1 MAEVHVAVIG
11 AGPAAFYAAE
21 HLLKSGA
28 AVSMFERL
36 PTPYGLVRGGVA
48 PDHQKIKSVTKVYDR
63 IAANPKFRYYGNVEF
78 GRDIVHDDLP
88 NYFHAVIYATGA
100 QSDRRLNIPGED
112 LPGSHAATEFVAWYN
127 GHPDYRDCTFDLS
140 AKAAAVIG
148 NGNVAMDVAR
158 ILERT
163 SEELSSTDI
172 ADYALEALSESQIET
187 VYVLGRRGPAQAAYT
202 APEIKEL
209 GELAAAEV
217 IVSPQDAEI
226 DPISA
231 GMIKPGGDRT
241 AIANVEAIRR
251 YAAHAPEGKPRKIV
265 MRFLVSP
272 VRLIGTDRVEAI
284 EIVKNHLVRSEDGS
298 LRPKPT
304 GETEILPVELV
315 FRSIGYKGIG
325 LPGVPFDERNGVIPN
340 VAGRVIIGNGDLH
353 PVIGEYAAGW
363 IKRGPTGIIGTNKP
377 DSVETAANLLKDV
390 NAGIS
395 WHPANPHPE
404 AVEALLEN
412 RAVDYVTYADWQ
424 ALDAEEVARGT
435 ALGRPRLKF
444 TSIEEMIAAIRER
457 RQQPTAG
464 D

>member
-1 MAEVHVAVIG
+1 MAEVHIAIIG

-28 AVSMFERL
+28 AVSMFELL

-63 IAANPKFRYYGNVEF
+63 IAANPNFRYYGNVEF
-78 GRDIVHDDLP
+78 GRDLLHEDLP
-88 NYFHAVIYATGA
+88 NYFHAAIYATGA
-100 QSDRRLNIPGED
+100 QSDRHMNIPGED

-127 GHPDYRDCTFDLS
+127 GHPHYRDASFDLS
-140 AKAAAVIG
+140 VKAVAVVG

-163 SEELSSTDI
+163 PEELATTDI
-172 ADYALEALSESQIET
+172 ADYALEALRKSQIET
-187 VYVLGRRGPAQAAYT
+187 VYILGRRGPAQAAYT
-202 APEIKEL
+202 TPEIKEL

-226 DPISA
+226 DPLSA
-231 GMIKPGGDRT
+231 KIMQAEADRMVLG
-241 AIANVEAIRR
+241 NVEAISR
-251 YAAHAPEGKPRKIV
+251 YAAHEPEGKPRKIV

-272 VRLIGTDRVEAI
+272 VRLIGTDRVEGI
-284 EIVKNHLVRSEDGS
+284 EIVKNQLVATDDGT
-298 LRPKPT
+298 LRPKST
-304 GETEILPVELV
+304 GETEILPVGLV
-315 FRSIGYKGIG
+315 FRSIGYKGTG
-325 LPGVPFDERNGVIPN
+325 LPGVPFNERDGVIPN
-340 VAGRVIIGNGDLH
+340 TAGRVVAQDLQ
-353 PVIGEYAAGW
+353 PITGEYATGW
-363 IKRGPTGIIGTNKP
+363 IKRGPSGIIGTNKP
-377 DSVETAANLLKDV
+377 DSVETATNLLKDV
-390 NAGIS
+390 KVGIS

-404 AVEALLEN
+404 AVEALLET

-424 ALDAEEVARGT
+424 ALDAEEVARGK

-444 TSIEEMIAAIRER
+444 TSIEEMLAAIRER

>member
-1 MAEVHVAVIG
+1 MAEVHIAIIG

-21 HLLKSGA
+21 YLLKSGA
-28 AVSMFERL
+28 VVSMFELL

-63 IAANPKFRYYGNVEF
+63 IAANPNFRYYGNVEF
-78 GRDIVHDDLP
+78 GRDLLHEDLP

-100 QSDRRLNIPGED
+100 QSDRHMNIPGED

-127 GHPDYRDCTFDLS
+127 GHPFYRDSKFDLS
-140 AKAAAVIG
+140 VKAAAVIG

-163 SEELSSTDI
+163 PEELAATDI
-172 ADYALEALSESQIET
+172 ADYALEALSHSQIET
-187 VYVLGRRGPAQAAYT
+187 VYILGRRGPAQAAYT
-202 APEIKEL
+202 TPEIKEL

-226 DPISA
+226 DPLSA
-231 GMIKPGGDRT
+231 ELIQSGADRT
-241 AIANVEAIRR
+241 MIGNVEAIRR
-251 YAAHAPEGKPRKIV
+251 YAAHEPEGKPRKIV

-272 VRLIGTDRVEAI
+272 LRLIGTDHVEGI
-284 EIVKNHLVRSEDGS
+284 EIVKNRLVASDDGS
-298 LRPKPT
+298 LRPKST
-304 GETEILPVELV
+304 GETEILPVGLV
-315 FRSIGYKGIG
+315 FRSIGYKGTG
-325 LPGVPFDERNGVIPN
+325 LPGVPFNERDGVIPN
-340 VAGRVIIGNGDLH
+340 AAGRVVAQDLQIIT
-353 PVIGEYAAGW
+353 GEYVTGW
-363 IKRGPTGIIGTNKP
+363 IKRGPSGIIGTNKP
-377 DSVETAANLLKDV
+377 DSVETATNLLKDV
-390 NAGIS
+390 NAGRS

-404 AVEALLEN
+404 AVEALLET
-412 RAVDYVTYADWQ
+412 RAVDYVTYADWR
-424 ALDAEEVARGT
+424 ALDADEVARGK

-444 TSIEEMIAAIRER
+444 TSIEEMLAAIRER